1 MLLMLLLLLLPKI
14 VKPVVSLVIV
24 AIDGK
29 LVDVEKARA
38 AEKEDATDGDDRD
51 IALEKCLANCSWLQQ
66 RNTADATMLLDMFD
80 LKFG

>member
-1 MLLMLLLLLLPKI
+1 MPWMLLQLLLLLPKI

-38 AEKEDATDGDDRD
+38 AEDATDGDDRG